1 MQGPQAFA
9 STTPPTSPRIF
20 DYRNT
25 DVRFHRPEINQCE
38 RSNFLLPLPANTHV
52 SVSLDGGTNLLRAGR
67 DRKLSL
73 ALQAFIQSLLG
84 HRGGA
89 AHVFIAGVGA
99 AANEPYMSGEEI
111 LEGALKNKF

>member
-1 MQGPQAFA
+1 MQGPHAFA

-25 DVRFHRPEINQCE
+25 DVRFHHPEINQCE
-38 RSNFLLPLPANTHV
+38 RNNFLLPLPANTHV
-52 SVSLDGGTNLLRAGR
+52 SISLDGGANLLGAGS

-73 ALQAFIQSLLG
+73 ALHAFIQSLLG

-99 AANEPYMSGEEI
+99 AANEPYMSRERS
-111 LEGALKNKF
+111 